1 MIEAKRETRAQGRS
15 TDARVLVP
23 TMVSA
28 AVALGVLR
36 ILSSYSWLSGAFV
49 GKDAKFAP
57 DFLAGAGLVS
67 RITGGPNGGFVHTAV
82 NSGISSWLTS
92 TVVPNASLFAW
103 LLALGEAAV
112 GISLL
117 LGLLTRLGSVL
128 AIAQAVVNILV
139 AGGSGADTIGHNYM
153 LIIVSLAFIA
163 AAAGRTYGID
173 GILIRR
179 FPNSRLLRLLA

>member
-1 MIEAKRETRAQGRS
+1 MIDAKRETQTQNR
-15 TDARVLVP
+15 TTNARILVP

-28 AVALGVLR
+28 AVALGILR
-36 ILSSYSWLSGAFV
+36 ILSSYSWLSGAFI
-49 GKDAKFAP
+49 GKDAKFSP
-57 DFLAGAGLVS
+57 SFLAGPGLVS
-67 RITGGPNGGFVHTAV
+67 RIMGGPNGGFVHTAI
-82 NSGISSWLTS
+82 NSGIASWLTS
-92 TVVPNASLFAW
+92 SVVPHASLFAW

-112 GISLL
+112 GISFL
-117 LGLLTRLGSVL
+117 LGLFTRLGSAL
-128 AIAQAVVNILV
+128 AIAQSVVNLLV

-153 LIIVSLAFIA
+153 LIIVSLAFIL